1 MSKEELYTGRDSL
14 DGTEESN
21 KNLID
26 NENNAEKKEETS
38 DKTILELKNRISQ
51 LEETNKDLKTKV
63 S

>member
-14 DGTEESN
+14 VGTEESN

-38 DKTILELKNRISQ
+38 DKN
-51 LEETNKDLKTKV
+51 
-63 S
+63 